1 MSIEGRFLLHL
12 ALSGVVIAAAL
23 YDARTRRVPNR
34 LVYPLALIGLALAVA
49 RTGWGDFTLTH
60 WSHIGLAFVIAAVLL
75 FSGAYGGGDA
85 KLFAA
90 LSLYLPTGGYLY
102 AQLAA
107 FGIGALVV
115 FVLNDPAA
123 RWQEGRALWSGL
135 VRGRWPTIASEGA
148 IDSSRSRGSDPTTG
162 AKPHLIAAAKRMP
175 ATWQLALGALAAM
188 WVVPLAWPGL

>member
-1 MSIEGRFLLHL
+1 MPIEGRFLLHL

-23 YDARTRRVPNR
+23 YDARMHRVPNR

-49 RTGWGDFTLTH
+49 RTLGRDFTLTH
-60 WSHIGLAFVIAAVLL
+60 WSLIGLAFVIAALLL

-107 FGIGALVV
+107 FGLGALVV
-115 FVLNDPAA
+115 LVLNDPAA
-123 RWQEGRALWSGL
+123 RWQEGRALWAGL
-135 VRGRWPTIASEGA
+135 VRGRWPTIVSDGA
-148 IDSSRSRGSDPTTG
+148 NDSARSRGADPTTG
-162 AKPHLIAAAKRMP
+162 AKPHLVVAAKRMP

>member
-23 YDARTRRVPNR
+23 YDARTHRVPNR
-34 LVYPLALIGLALAVA
+34 LVYPLALIGLALAMA
-49 RTGWGDFTLTH
+49 RTVWGDVTLTH
-60 WSHIGLAFVIAAVLL
+60 WSHIGLAFFAAAVLL
-75 FSGAYGGGDA
+75 FSGVYGGGDA

-115 FVLNDPAA
+115 LVLSDPAA

-148 IDSSRSRGSDPTTG
+148 SAGEPSSGREP
-162 AKPHLIAAAKRMP
+162 PHTVRLKRMP